1 MKKATKVK
9 VETETKEDKK
19 GREETRKM
27 YNDLIKESPEFRA
40 EIIRL
45 MRKWG

>member
-1 MKKATKVK
+1 MEKATKVK
-9 VETETKEDKK
+9 VETEEDKK

-27 YNDLIKESPEFRA
+27 YDDLIKESSEFRA